1 MRTSP
6 NWKGQRDNLW
16 VTTAVVTVKE
26 KRMDGGKWRNLNK
39 MLMLDNEGQEMHGL
53 RYSSVFLLK
62 TKIAQG
68 HFLPS
73 AK

>member
-53 RYSSVFLLK
+53 QFFS
-62 TKIAQG
+62 
-68 HFLPS
+68 
-73 AK
+73 